1 MAPFLSKT
9 IKATEEEY
17 DFLKFIRDNYFL
29 PEITKEYNVYVYDRL
44 SQLIR
49 EKNALIDQGESG
61 QKLED
66 VLLRIANVELYAA
79 KWQSMIKR
87 YENQ

>member
-9 IKATEEEY
+9 IKATDEEH

-44 SQLIR
+44 SQLMR